1 MNPSVNGGPNQGWWT
16 REQLMTVALFI
27 LTVLLLY
34 GCYRVARPLLTAL
47 TLAVAIAVAAFP
59 LHRWVSRRIKARSL
73 AAGATL
79 LLVIIVIVV
88 PAFFIGQQVAR
99 EAAKGVDQ
107 LRANLTPENWEQFR
121 KEHPR
126 VGAIVDRIE
135 REVNLRDTLQQA
147 AGAVS
152 GTALLAVK
160 GSVQGIVQTFIVF
173 FFLFFLFR
181 DWKRALAGLR
191 SVLPLTDREADR
203 LFEVVGDTISAV
215 INGMLLVA
223 LAQGTLGGL
232 IFWWLG
238 LPAPIL
244 WGAVMAMLSFFPMLG
259 TGNHLGSGSGIPRL
273 QGHWIKASI
282 LTAWGVLAIGLVD
295 NFMYPTLVGKKIRLH
310 MIAVFIALLGGVMVF
325 GFAGVILGPLFFAMA
340 SGVLKVWR
348 QRTAGGETAEQAVQ
362 EKPVIVRP

>member
-1 MNPSVNGGPNQGWWT
+1 MNRSVNGGPNQGWWT

-34 GCYRVARPLLTAL
+34 GCYRVARPLLMAL

-59 LHRWVSRRIKARSL
+59 LHRWVSRKIKARSL

-107 LRANLTPENWEQFR
+107 LRANLTPENWEQFQ

-135 REVNLRDTLQQA
+135 REVDLRDTLQQA
-147 AGAVS
+147 AGAAS

-181 DWKRALAGLR
+181 DWERALAGLR
-191 SVLPLTDREADR
+191 SVLPLTDREADT

-244 WGAVMAMLSFFPMLG
+244 WGAVMALLSFLPMLG
-259 TGNHLGSGSGIPRL
+259 TGIIWVPAAGFLAL
-273 QGHWIKASI
+273 QGHWIKAAI

-310 MIAVFIALLGGVMVF
+310 MIAVFVALLGGVTLF

-340 SGVLKVWR
+340 YGILKVWR
-348 QRTAGGETAEQAVQ
+348 QRTAGGETAEQALQ
-362 EKPVIVRP
+362 EKSRIVTS

>member
-1 MNPSVNGGPNQGWWT
+1 MNRRVNGGPNHGWWT
-16 REQLMTVALFI
+16 REHLMTVALFA

-34 GCYRVARPLLTAL
+34 GCYRVARPFLAAL

-79 LLVIIVIVV
+79 LLVIIVIVA
-88 PAFFIGQQVAR
+88 PAFFIGQQVAL
-99 EAAKGVDQ
+99 EAAKGVEQ
-107 LRANLTPENWEQFR
+107 IRANLTPEDWEKFR

-152 GTALLAVK
+152 GTALSAVK
-160 GSVQGIVQTFIVF
+160 GSVQGIVQMFIVF

-181 DWKRALAGLR
+181 DWKGALAGLR
-191 SVLPLTDREADR
+191 SVLPLTDGEANR

-244 WGAVMAMLSFFPMLG
+244 WGAVMAVLSFLPMLG
-259 TGNHLGSGSGIPRL
+259 TGIIWVPAAGFLAL
-273 QGHWIKASI
+273 QGHWIKAFI
-282 LTAWGVLAIGLVD
+282 LIGWGVLAIGLVD

-310 MIAVFIALLGGVMVF
+310 MIAVFIALLGGVMIF
-325 GFAGVILGPLFFAMA
+325 GFAGVILGPVLFAMA
-340 SGVLKVWR
+340 YGVLQIWR
-348 QRTAGGETAEQAVQ
+348 ERTADGETAEQAVQ
-362 EKPVIVRP
+362 EKPVILRP